1 MSLICTSLQLQ
12 AAPHLPPHTAS
23 LAWFLTQDPVASH
36 CPASPTTQSTT
47 RGTCNNATMVI

>member
-47 RGTCNNATMVI
+47 RGTCNNASMVI